1 MTDKQIHIVAFD
13 VPYPA
18 DYGGVIDIYYRIKA
32 LYELGFKITLHCF
45 DYGRGEQ
52 PHLSEITEKVYYYSR
67 SKTIWNGLNKRPFI
81 VASRRSKAVLNR
93 LLKDD
98 FPILFEGIHTT
109 WFLENAAIQKR
120 KTFVRTHNIEHDY
133 YAALAE
139 NVGFLKS
146 LYFKL
151 EAYKLHRYESILVK
165 ASKVLCIKESDA
177 EHIRQLNKNTFVL
190 PASLPELTI
199 KEYVHTELFALF
211 NGNLSVPENEA
222 AAIWIIE
229 NIWSNNSS
237 LMPLKIAG
245 KNPTERLIKLT
256 NQYKIALI
264 SNPSNEEME
273 ALLSK
278 ARVHILVSD
287 QSTGVKLKLL
297 AALQTSGHVLVNE
310 KMIDGTNLGEFCT
323 ICKSADQFKKQLVYL
338 SENEMDENKF
348 LTRRNSLLDN
358 YSTKENCSKLF
369 K

>member
-93 LLKDD
+93 LLEDD

-109 WFLENAAIQKR
+109 WFLENKAIQKR

-139 NVGFLKS
+139 NVGFLKA

-151 EAYKLHRYESILVK
+151 EAYKLQRYASILAK

-177 EHIRQLNKNTFVL
+177 DHIRQLNKNTFVL

-199 KEYVHTELFALF
+199 KEYAHTELFALF

-237 LMPLKIAG
+237 LMTLKIAG

-256 NQYKIALI
+256 NEYKIALI
-264 SNPSNEEME
+264 SNPSKEEME

-297 AALQTSGHVLVNE
+297 SALQTSGHVLVNE
-310 KMIDGTNLGEFCT
+310 KMIDGTNLEEFCT
-323 ICKSADQFKKQLVYL
+323 ICKSPDDFKKQLVYL
-338 SENEMDENKF
+338 SENEMDENRF
-348 LTRRNSLLDN
+348 LTRRNSIFDN
-358 YSTKENCSKLF
+358 YSTKQNCSKLF
-369 K
+369 